1 VLKIAVGARVM
12 LTANIDVSDGLVN
25 GATGEVVHIIATA
38 DKNVSHILV
47 KFDNPNVGLQKILSS
62 PYRSLCNNAVP
73 ITKHETTFLA
83 QGKKGS
89 EITRL
94 QFPLTLAWATTIHK
108 VQGLTLP
115 KIVVNFKGRFN
126 PGQAYVALS
135 RVKSIHDLYIV
146 NFNPSAIK
154 HSEKVEE
161 EMCRLQNKT
170 LPPLPLLQ
178 CQLLPST
185 QHFTISLLNVRS
197 IKPKICDITSDSC
210 LALASIVC
218 FTETW
223 LCDQDDSPQLFD
235 NHVILRC
242 DRTSG
247 NHCGGVMISLINT
260 ITVCSVRKITSN
272 GIECLLCKLLL
283 PNNDQFNIVLL
294 YRSPTASITSLVN
307 ILSQVLVN
315 ISIPTFILGDFNI
328 DYLQQSQ
335 SQLSDILN
343 AHSFVQLVQNATTD
357 QGSLLDHVY
366 FNTNTDNLVTEVHDT
381 YYSDHDTLYVTIMM
395 S

>member
-126 PGQAYVALS
+126 PGQAYVAIS
-135 RVKSIHDLYIV
+135 RVKSLNDLYIV
-146 NFNPSAIK
+146 NFNASAIK

-161 EMCRLQNKT
+161 EMSRLQSKL

-178 CQLLPST
+178 CQLLQSS
-185 QHFTISLLNVRS
+185 QHLTISLLNIRS
-197 IKPKICDITSDSC
+197 IRNKIHDITSGSC
-210 LALASIVC
+210 LALAKHGYV
-218 FTETW
+218 
-223 LCDQDDSPQLFD
+223 QDDLPELFD
-235 NHVILRC
+235 NNVILRC
-242 DRTSG
+242 DQTGG